1 MTTVIE
7 ASNLTKRYGD
17 FVAVDDLNLE
27 IGEGEIFGFLGP
39 NGAGKTTAILMLLGL
54 TVPSEGSA
62 RIRGHDCTRDPIA
75 VKSITGYLPESLG
88 FYGELSARENLL
100 YTGSLNGIK
109 RKDAVA
115 RAEQVLEQV
124 GLAERA
130 GQRVDQMSH
139 GMRQRLGFAD
149 VLMKRPQVVIMDE
162 PTQGIDAASVPGLLS
177 LITRMTSEEGITV
190 MVSSHQ
196 LHYVQRICSRVGIM
210 SKGRLVASGTID
222 ELARR
227 TGGDSIVIEIETNR
241 VDGNLQRE
249 LTHVAGVKSV
259 AVRGNVIAVECT
271 ADVRPELA
279 AVAAEHGDGLLSM
292 RSTDTVLEEIYL
304 RYFQEEAVT
313 L

>member
-1 MTTVIE
+1 MTAVIE

-17 FVAVDDLNLE
+17 FVAVDSLDLE

-39 NGAGKTTAILMLLGL
+39 NGAGKTTSILMLLGL
-54 TVPSEGSA
+54 TVPTEGAA
-62 RIRGHDCTRDPIA
+62 RIRGHDCTRNPIA
-75 VKSITGYLPESLG
+75 VKSVTGYLPESLG

-100 YTGSLNGIK
+100 YTGSLNGMK
-109 RKDAVA
+109 SRDAIA
-115 RAEQVLEQV
+115 RADQVLEQV

-149 VLMKRPQVVIMDE
+149 VLMKRPKVVIMDE
-162 PTQGIDAASVPGLLS
+162 PTQGIDAASVPGLLG
-177 LITRMTSEEGITV
+177 LITNMSQEEGITV

-210 SKGRLVASGTID
+210 SRGQLVANGTIE

-227 TGGDSIVIEIETNR
+227 SGGDNIVIEMETNR
-241 VDGNLQRE
+241 IDGNLQRQ
-249 LTHVAGVKSV
+249 LTHVPGVKSV

-271 ADVRPELA
+271 EDVRPALA

-292 RSTDTVLEEIYL
+292 RTAETVLEEIYL
-304 RYFQEEAVT
+304 RYFQEEA
-313 L
+313 

>member
-27 IGEGEIFGFLGP
+27 IAEGEIFGFLGP
-39 NGAGKTTAILMLLGL
+39 NGAGKTTSILMLLGL
-54 TVPSEGSA
+54 TVPTEGSA

-100 YTGSLNGIK
+100 YTGSLNGMK

-227 TGGDSIVIEIETNR
+227 TGGDSIVIETNR
-241 VDGNLQRE
+241 VDGNLQRQ

-292 RSTDTVLEEIYL
+292 RSTDTILEEIYL